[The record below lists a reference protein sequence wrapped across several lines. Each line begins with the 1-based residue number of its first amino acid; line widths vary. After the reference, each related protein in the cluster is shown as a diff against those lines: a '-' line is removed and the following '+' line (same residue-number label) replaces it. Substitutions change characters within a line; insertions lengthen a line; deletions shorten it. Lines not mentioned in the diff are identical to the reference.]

1 MNNYDLSRCFTTYY
15 YFYFSVYQINIE
27 NFMFKK
33 MQKYAFFGN
42 INAKSELFC

>member
-1 MNNYDLSRCFTTYY
+1 
-15 YFYFSVYQINIE
+15 
-27 NFMFKK
+27 MFKK